1 MSEKLIKGSLGEVQ
15 DVRLLVVRL
24 IYLQVTQVWEKVEV
38 ADFLVAGHQT
48 AGGDPGK
55 GDRDVGK

>member
-1 MSEKLIKGSLGEVQ
+1 MGEVQ
-15 DVRLLVVRL
+15 DVRLLAVRL

-38 ADFLVAGHQT
+38 ADFLVTGHQA

-55 GDRDVGK
+55 GDRDVVK